1 MVDASTSRK
10 LINAATVGM
19 LGVSAGLCAYW
30 YHLGVFHDL
39 NSMQGFLAGI
49 GAIGPL
55 LFIAIQIIQV
65 VIPVIPGGIST
76 AAGVLL
82 FGPWAG
88 FAYNYIGICIG
99 SIINFWLARH
109 YGVNFIRYVVSE
121 ANFEKY
127 QHKTQNQRK
136 FDWCFA
142 LAIIAPVA
150 PDDVLCLVA
159 GMTKMSFKKFLAIII
174 LGKPITI
181 AAYSWGLVTGAHWL
195 TQLF

>member
-1 MVDASTSRK
+1 MQTTTSRK
-10 LINAATVGM
+10 LINLGTVAM
-19 LGVSAGLCAYW
+19 LGVSIGLCAYW

-39 NSMQGFLAGI
+39 NSMQGFLSGI
-49 GAIGPL
+49 GIVGPL
-55 LFIAIQIIQV
+55 VFIAIQIIQV
-65 VIPVIPGGIST
+65 VIPIIPGGIST

-109 YGVNFIRYVVSE
+109 YGVNFIHYVVSE
-121 ANFEKY
+121 STFEKY
-127 QHKTQNQRK
+127 QHYTKDQTK
-136 FDWCFA
+136 FDWFFA

-150 PDDVLCLVA
+150 PDDVLCLMA
-159 GMTKMSFKKFLAIII
+159 GMTHMSFKKFFWIII

-181 AAYSWGLVTGAHWL
+181 AAYSWALVTGAHWL